1 MVDRN
6 LQNFYGRIGRI
17 EKIHRAGGGFEA
29 QGTLGMSHYTAQR
42 RFANR
47 RGFLAPL
54 VLILMSIVLIKSMI
68 HASIGAAAYEER
80 IAVLQAGDYADR
92 VGAYV
97 LQADPLTISVSDRIR
112 AILF

>member
-17 EKIHRAGGGFEA
+17 EKIHKAGGGFEA
-29 QGTLGMSHYTAQR
+29 QGTLGMSYYNAQR
-42 RFANR
+42 RSAHR

-54 VLILMSIVLIKSMI
+54 VLTLMTIVLIKSMI
-68 HASIGAAAYEER
+68 HASIGAAAYDER
-80 IAVLQAGDYADR
+80 IVTLQAGEYADR

-97 LQADPLTISVSDRIR
+97 LQADPLTIAISDRIR
-112 AILF
+112 AFLF